1 MFPFGRDWADEI
13 LSFGISVNE
22 PSLKVESGAVQ
33 VRLVSHNGGMALFG
47 QVLTA
52 MITPF
57 DSTGALDIAEAI
69 RLAKWL
75 QDNGNDGLVIS
86 GTTGESSTLT
96 DPEKLELWEAIIG
109 AVTIPVIAGSGSN
122 DTAHSVHL
130 TKEVTK
136 MGAAGILAVGP
147 YYNRP
152 PQSGLIGHIEAMA
165 NATTLPVV
173 VYDIPVRT
181 GRKISTESLAY
192 LANNVKNVKAL
203 KDAAG
208 NPAEAA
214 NLMAMVPKDFELY
227 SGDDG
232 LTLAFLAYGG
242 SGVIGVATHWSAPE
256 HQLMVNAFKSGDVKK
271 ARAINDILLESYAF
285 ETGDANPN
293 PIPSKVMMN
302 HLGFNVGQ
310 CRLPMGPPP
319 AGLDVRAREVHA
331 NLEKARTALRG

>member
-1 MFPFGRDWADEI
+1 
-13 LSFGISVNE
+13 
-22 PSLKVESGAVQ
+22 
-33 VRLVSHNGGMALFG
+33 MAIFG

-57 DSTGALDIAEAI
+57 DASGALDLNEAV

-96 DPEKLELWEAIIG
+96 DAEKLSLWEAVIN

-152 PQSGLIGHIEAMA
+152 PQSGLAGHITAMA

-173 VYDIPVRT
+173 IYDIPVRT
-181 GRKISTESLAY
+181 GRKISTQTIAK
-192 LANNVKNVKAL
+192 LANTVPNIKAL

-208 NPAEAA
+208 APAETA
-214 NLMAMVPKDFELY
+214 NLMALVPKDFELY

-256 HQLMVNAFKSGDVKK
+256 HQAMITAFKKGDVAL
-271 ARAINDILLESYAF
+271 ARKYNDILLESYTF
-285 ETGDANPN
+285 ETGDDNPN

-302 HLGFNVGQ
+302 HLGFNVGE

-319 AGLDVRAREVHA
+319 AGLADRAATVHA
-331 NLEKARTALRG
+331 NLQKARQALSK

>member
-1 MFPFGRDWADEI
+1 
-13 LSFGISVNE
+13 
-22 PSLKVESGAVQ
+22 
-33 VRLVSHNGGMALFG
+33 
-47 QVLTA
+47 

-57 DSTGALDIAEAI
+57 DASGALNIDEAV

-75 QDNGNDGLVIS
+75 QDNGNDGLVVS

-96 DPEKLELWEAIIG
+96 DAEKLDLWNAVIN
-109 AVTIPVIAGSGSN
+109 AVTIPVVAGSGSN

-152 PQSGLIGHIEAMA
+152 PQSGLEAHITAMA

-181 GRKISTESLAY
+181 GRKINTDTLAR
-192 LANNVKNVKAL
+192 LANNVKNIKAL

-208 NPAEAA
+208 NPAETA
-214 NLMAMVPKDFELY
+214 NLMKLVPKDFELY

-242 SGVIGVATHWSAPE
+242 VGVIGVATHWSAPE
-256 HQLMVNAFKSGDVKK
+256 HQQMITAFRNGDVQK
-271 ARAINDILLESYAF
+271 ARAMNDILLESYAF

-302 HLGFNVGQ
+302 TLGFSVGE

-319 AGLDVRAREVHA
+319 AGLDARAREVHA
-331 NLEKARTALRG
+331 NLEKARAALRG

>member
-1 MFPFGRDWADEI
+1 
-13 LSFGISVNE
+13 
-22 PSLKVESGAVQ
+22 
-33 VRLVSHNGGMALFG
+33 MAIFG

-57 DSTGALDIAEAI
+57 DASGALDLNEAV

-96 DPEKLELWEAIIG
+96 DAEKLSLWEAVIN

-122 DTAHSVHL
+122 DTAHSVHM

-152 PQSGLIGHIEAMA
+152 PQSGLAGHITAMA

-173 VYDIPVRT
+173 IYDIPVRT
-181 GRKISTESLAY
+181 GRKISTQTLAM
-192 LANNVKNVKAL
+192 LANTVPNIKAL

-208 NPAEAA
+208 APAETA
-214 NLMAMVPKDFELY
+214 NLMAQVPKDFELY

-256 HQLMVNAFKSGDVKK
+256 HQAMITAFKKGDVAL
-271 ARAINDILLESYAF
+271 ARKYNDILLESYAF
-285 ETGDANPN
+285 ETGDDNPN

-302 HLGFNVGQ
+302 YLGFNVGD

-319 AGLDVRAREVHA
+319 AGLADRAAVVHA
-331 NLEKARTALRG
+331 NLQKARVALSK

>member
-1 MFPFGRDWADEI
+1 
-13 LSFGISVNE
+13 
-22 PSLKVESGAVQ
+22 
-33 VRLVSHNGGMALFG
+33 MAIFG

-57 DSTGALDIAEAI
+57 DASGALDLNEAV

-96 DPEKLELWEAIIG
+96 DAEKLSLWEAVIN

-122 DTAHSVHL
+122 DTAHSVHM

-152 PQSGLIGHIEAMA
+152 PQSGLAGHITAMA

-173 VYDIPVRT
+173 IYDIPVRT
-181 GRKISTESLAY
+181 GRKISTQTLAK
-192 LANNVKNVKAL
+192 LANTVPNIKAL

-208 NPAEAA
+208 APAETA
-214 NLMAMVPKDFELY
+214 NLMAQVPKDFELY

-256 HQLMVNAFKSGDVKK
+256 HQAMITAFKKGDVAL
-271 ARAINDILLESYAF
+271 ARKYNDILLESYAF
-285 ETGDANPN
+285 ETGDDNPN

-302 HLGFNVGQ
+302 YLGFNVGD

-319 AGLDVRAREVHA
+319 AGLTDRAAVVHA
-331 NLEKARTALRG
+331 NLQKARVALSK

>member
-1 MFPFGRDWADEI
+1 
-13 LSFGISVNE
+13 
-22 PSLKVESGAVQ
+22 
-33 VRLVSHNGGMALFG
+33 MAIFG

-57 DSTGALDIAEAI
+57 DASGALDLNEAV

-96 DPEKLELWEAIIG
+96 DAEKLSLWEAVIN

-122 DTAHSVHL
+122 DTAHSVHM

-152 PQSGLIGHIEAMA
+152 PQSGLAGHITAMA

-173 VYDIPVRT
+173 IYDIPVRT
-181 GRKISTESLAY
+181 GRKISTQTLAK
-192 LANNVKNVKAL
+192 LANTVPNIKAL

-208 NPAEAA
+208 APAETA
-214 NLMAMVPKDFELY
+214 NLMAQVPKDFELY

-256 HQLMVNAFKSGDVKK
+256 HQAMVTAFKKGDVAL
-271 ARAINDILLESYAF
+271 ARKYNDILLESYAF
-285 ETGDANPN
+285 ETGDDNPN

-302 HLGFNVGQ
+302 YLGFNVGD

-319 AGLDVRAREVHA
+319 AGLADRAAVVHA
-331 NLEKARTALRG
+331 NLQKAREALCK

>member
-1 MFPFGRDWADEI
+1 
-13 LSFGISVNE
+13 
-22 PSLKVESGAVQ
+22 
-33 VRLVSHNGGMALFG
+33 MAIFG

-57 DSTGALDIAEAI
+57 DASGALDLNEAV

-96 DPEKLELWEAIIG
+96 DAEKLSLWEAVIN

-122 DTAHSVHL
+122 DTAHSVHM

-136 MGAAGILAVGP
+136 LGAAGILAVGP

-152 PQSGLIGHIEAMA
+152 PQSGLEGHIAAMA

-173 VYDIPVRT
+173 IYDIPVRT
-181 GRKISTESLAY
+181 GRKISTQTLAK
-192 LANNVKNVKAL
+192 LANTVPNIKAL

-208 NPAEAA
+208 APAETA
-214 NLMAMVPKDFELY
+214 NLMAQVPKDFELY

-256 HQLMVNAFKSGDVKK
+256 HQAMITAFKNGDVAL
-271 ARAINDILLESYAF
+271 ARKYNDILLESYAF
-285 ETGDANPN
+285 ETGDDNPN

-302 HLGFNVGQ
+302 HLGFSVGD

-319 AGLDVRAREVHA
+319 AGLADRAATVHA
-331 NLEKARTALRG
+331 NLQKAREALSK

>member
-1 MFPFGRDWADEI
+1 
-13 LSFGISVNE
+13 
-22 PSLKVESGAVQ
+22 
-33 VRLVSHNGGMALFG
+33 
-47 QVLTA
+47 

-57 DSTGALDIAEAI
+57 DASGALNVDEAVK
-69 RLAKWL
+69 LAKWL
-75 QDNGNDGLVIS
+75 EANGNDGLVVS

-96 DPEKLELWEAIIG
+96 DNEKLTLWEAVIR
-109 AVTIPVIAGSGSN
+109 AVNIPVIAGSGSN

-136 MGAAGILAVGP
+136 LGAAGILAVGP

-152 PQSGLIGHIEAMA
+152 SQAGLVAHITAMA
-165 NATTLPVV
+165 NATDLPVV

-181 GRKISTESLAY
+181 GRKISTASLAK
-192 LANNVKNVKAL
+192 LANEVKNVKAL

-208 NPAEAA
+208 APAETA
-214 NLMAMVPKDFELY
+214 NLMSMVPSGFELY

-242 SGVIGVATHWSAPE
+242 VGVIGVATHWSGVE
-256 HQLMVNAFKSGDVKK
+256 HQKMITAFRNGDVET
-271 ARAINDILLESYAF
+271 ARRINDILLESFAF
-285 ETGDANPN
+285 ETGDDNPN

-302 HLGFNVGQ
+302 HLGFTVGE

-319 AGLDVRAREVHA
+319 AGLAERAATVHA
-331 NLEKARTALRG
+331 NLEKARAALR

>member
-1 MFPFGRDWADEI
+1 
-13 LSFGISVNE
+13 
-22 PSLKVESGAVQ
+22 
-33 VRLVSHNGGMALFG
+33 MAIFG

-57 DSTGALDIAEAI
+57 DASGALDLNEAV

-75 QDNGNDGLVIS
+75 QDNGNDGLVVS

-96 DPEKLELWEAIIG
+96 DAEKLSLWEAVIN

-122 DTAHSVHL
+122 DTAHSVHM

-152 PQSGLIGHIEAMA
+152 PQSGLEGHITAMA

-181 GRKISTESLAY
+181 GRKISTQTLAK
-192 LANNVKNVKAL
+192 LANTVSNIKAL

-208 NPAEAA
+208 APAETA
-214 NLMAMVPKDFELY
+214 NLMAQVPKDFELY

-256 HQLMVNAFKSGDVKK
+256 HQAMITAFKKGDVTL
-271 ARAINDILLESYAF
+271 ARKYNDILLESYAF
-285 ETGDANPN
+285 ETGDDNPN

-302 HLGFNVGQ
+302 YLGFNVGD

-319 AGLDVRAREVHA
+319 AGLADRAAVVHA
-331 NLEKARTALRG
+331 NLQKAREALSK

>member
-1 MFPFGRDWADEI
+1 
-13 LSFGISVNE
+13 
-22 PSLKVESGAVQ
+22 
-33 VRLVSHNGGMALFG
+33 MAIFG

-57 DSTGALDIAEAI
+57 DASGALDLNEAV

-75 QDNGNDGLVIS
+75 QDNGNDGLVVS

-96 DPEKLELWEAIIG
+96 DAEKLALWEAVIK

-152 PQSGLIGHIEAMA
+152 PQSGLEGHITAMA

-181 GRKISTESLAY
+181 GRKISTQTLAK
-192 LANNVKNVKAL
+192 LANTVPNIKAL

-208 NPAEAA
+208 APAETA
-214 NLMAMVPKDFELY
+214 NLMAQVPKDFELY

-256 HQLMVNAFKSGDVKK
+256 HQAMITAFKKGDVAL
-271 ARAINDILLESYAF
+271 ARQYNDILLESYAF
-285 ETGDANPN
+285 ETGDDNPN

-302 HLGFNVGQ
+302 HLGFKVGD

-319 AGLDVRAREVHA
+319 AGLADRAAVVHA
-331 NLEKARTALRG
+331 NLQKAREALSK

>member
-1 MFPFGRDWADEI
+1 
-13 LSFGISVNE
+13 
-22 PSLKVESGAVQ
+22 
-33 VRLVSHNGGMALFG
+33 MAIFG

-57 DSTGALDIAEAI
+57 DASGALDLNEAV

-96 DPEKLELWEAIIG
+96 DAEKLALWEAVIN

-122 DTAHSVHL
+122 DTAHSVHM

-152 PQSGLIGHIEAMA
+152 PQSGLAGHITAMA

-181 GRKISTESLAY
+181 GRKISTQTLSM
-192 LANNVKNVKAL
+192 LANTVPNIKAL

-208 NPAEAA
+208 APAETA
-214 NLMAMVPKDFELY
+214 NLMAQVPKDFELY

-256 HQLMVNAFKSGDVKK
+256 HQAMITAFKNGDVAL
-271 ARAINDILLESYAF
+271 ARKYNDILLESYAF
-285 ETGDANPN
+285 ETGDDNPN

-302 HLGFNVGQ
+302 YLGFNVGD

-319 AGLDVRAREVHA
+319 AGLADRAAVVHA
-331 NLEKARTALRG
+331 NLQKAREALSK

>member
-1 MFPFGRDWADEI
+1 
-13 LSFGISVNE
+13 
-22 PSLKVESGAVQ
+22 
-33 VRLVSHNGGMALFG
+33 MAIFG

-57 DSTGALDIAEAI
+57 DASGALDLNEAV

-96 DPEKLELWEAIIG
+96 DAEKLSLWEAVIN

-122 DTAHSVHL
+122 DTAHSVHM

-152 PQSGLIGHIEAMA
+152 PQSGLEGHITAMA

-181 GRKISTESLAY
+181 GRKISTQTLAK
-192 LANNVKNVKAL
+192 LANTVPNIKAL

-208 NPAEAA
+208 APAETA
-214 NLMAMVPKDFELY
+214 NLMAQVPKDFELY

-256 HQLMVNAFKSGDVKK
+256 HQAMITAFKNGDVAL
-271 ARAINDILLESYAF
+271 ARKYNDILLESYAF
-285 ETGDANPN
+285 ETGDDNPN

-302 HLGFNVGQ
+302 HLGFKVGD

-319 AGLDVRAREVHA
+319 AGLADRAAVVHA
-331 NLEKARTALRG
+331 NLQKAREALSK

>member
-1 MFPFGRDWADEI
+1 
-13 LSFGISVNE
+13 
-22 PSLKVESGAVQ
+22 
-33 VRLVSHNGGMALFG
+33 MALFG

-52 MITPF
+52 MVTPF
-57 DSTGALDIAEAI
+57 DANGALDLDEAV

-75 QDNGNDGLVIS
+75 EANGNDGLVIS

-96 DPEKLELWEAIIG
+96 DPEKLALWEAVIG
-109 AVTIPVIAGSGSN
+109 AVSIPVIAGSGSN

-152 PQSGLIGHIEAMA
+152 PQSGLVGHITAMA
-165 NATTLPVV
+165 EATSLPVV

-181 GRKISTESLAY
+181 GRKISTASLAK
-192 LANNVKNVKAL
+192 LANGVKNIKAL

-208 NPAEAA
+208 APAETA

-232 LTLAFLAYGG
+232 LTLAFLAYGAT
-242 SGVIGVATHWSAPE
+242 GVIGVATHWAAPE
-256 HQLMVNAFKSGDVKK
+256 HQNMINAFKSGDVAG
-271 ARAINDILLESYAF
+271 ARRWNDVLLESYAF
-285 ETGDANPN
+285 ETGDDNPN

-302 HLGFNVGQ
+302 HLGFSVGE

-319 AGLDVRAREVHA
+319 AGLAERAATVHA
-331 NLEKARTALRG
+331 NLEKARAALR

>member
-1 MFPFGRDWADEI
+1 
-13 LSFGISVNE
+13 
-22 PSLKVESGAVQ
+22 
-33 VRLVSHNGGMALFG
+33 MAIFG

-57 DSTGALDIAEAI
+57 DASGALDLNEAV

-75 QDNGNDGLVIS
+75 QDNGNDGLVVS

-96 DPEKLELWEAIIG
+96 DAEKLALWEAVIN

-152 PQSGLIGHIEAMA
+152 PQSGLEGHITAMA

-181 GRKISTESLAY
+181 GRKISTHTLAK
-192 LANNVKNVKAL
+192 LANTVPNIKAL

-208 NPAEAA
+208 APAETA
-214 NLMAMVPKDFELY
+214 NLMAQVPKDFELY

-232 LTLAFLAYGG
+232 LTLAFLAHGG

-256 HQLMVNAFKSGDVKK
+256 HQAMITAFKNGDVAL
-271 ARAINDILLESYAF
+271 ARKYNDILLESYAF
-285 ETGDANPN
+285 ETGDDNPN

-302 HLGFNVGQ
+302 YLGFNVGD

-319 AGLDVRAREVHA
+319 AGLADRAAVVHA
-331 NLEKARTALRG
+331 NLQKAREALSK

>member
-1 MFPFGRDWADEI
+1 
-13 LSFGISVNE
+13 
-22 PSLKVESGAVQ
+22 
-33 VRLVSHNGGMALFG
+33 MAIFG

-57 DSTGALDIAEAI
+57 DASGALDLNEAV

-96 DPEKLELWEAIIG
+96 DAEKLALWEAVIN

-122 DTAHSVHL
+122 DTAHSVHM

-136 MGAAGILAVGP
+136 LGAAGILAVGP

-152 PQSGLIGHIEAMA
+152 PQSGLAGHITAMA

-173 VYDIPVRT
+173 IYDIPVRT
-181 GRKISTESLAY
+181 GRKISTQTLAK
-192 LANNVKNVKAL
+192 LANTVPNIKAL

-208 NPAEAA
+208 APAETA
-214 NLMAMVPKDFELY
+214 NLMAQVPKDFELY

-242 SGVIGVATHWSAPE
+242 TGVIGVATHWSAPE
-256 HQLMVNAFKSGDVKK
+256 HQSMITAFKKGDVAL
-271 ARAINDILLESYAF
+271 ARQYNDILLESYAF
-285 ETGDANPN
+285 ETGDDNPN
-293 PIPSKVMMN
+293 PIPSKVMMK
-302 HLGFNVGQ
+302 HLGFNVGD

-319 AGLDVRAREVHA
+319 AGLADRAAVVHA
-331 NLEKARTALRG
+331 NLQKAREALSK

>member
-1 MFPFGRDWADEI
+1 
-13 LSFGISVNE
+13 
-22 PSLKVESGAVQ
+22 
-33 VRLVSHNGGMALFG
+33 MAIFG

-57 DSTGALDIAEAI
+57 DASGALNVDEAVK
-69 RLAKWL
+69 LAKWL
-75 QDNGNDGLVIS
+75 EANGNDGLVIS

-96 DPEKLELWEAIIG
+96 DNEKLTLWEAVIK
-109 AVTIPVIAGSGSN
+109 AVNIPVIAGSGSN

-130 TKEVTK
+130 TKEATK
-136 MGAAGILAVGP
+136 LGAAGILAVGP

-152 PQSGLIGHIEAMA
+152 SQAGLVAHITAMA
-165 NATTLPVV
+165 NATDLPVV

-181 GRKISTESLAY
+181 GRKISTASLAK
-192 LANNVKNVKAL
+192 LANEVKNVKAL

-208 NPAEAA
+208 APAETA
-214 NLMAMVPKDFELY
+214 NLMAMVPSGFELY

-242 SGVIGVATHWSAPE
+242 VGVIGVATHWSGVE
-256 HQLMVNAFKSGDVKK
+256 HQKMITAFRNGDVET
-271 ARAINDILLESYAF
+271 ARRINDILLESYAF
-285 ETGDANPN
+285 ETGDDNPN

-302 HLGFNVGQ
+302 HLGFTVGE

-319 AGLDVRAREVHA
+319 AGLAERAATVHA
-331 NLEKARTALRG
+331 NLEKARAALR

>member
-1 MFPFGRDWADEI
+1 
-13 LSFGISVNE
+13 
-22 PSLKVESGAVQ
+22 
-33 VRLVSHNGGMALFG
+33 MAIFG

-57 DSTGALDIAEAI
+57 DASGALDLNEAV

-96 DPEKLELWEAIIG
+96 DAEKLALWDAVIN

-122 DTAHSVHL
+122 DTAHSVHM

-152 PQSGLIGHIEAMA
+152 PQSGLAGHITAMA

-181 GRKISTESLAY
+181 GRKISTQTLAK
-192 LANNVKNVKAL
+192 LANTVPNIKAL

-208 NPAEAA
+208 APAETA
-214 NLMAMVPKDFELY
+214 NLMAQVPKDFELY

-242 SGVIGVATHWSAPE
+242 SGVIGVATHWSASE
-256 HQLMVNAFKSGDVKK
+256 HQSMITAFKKGDVAL
-271 ARAINDILLESYAF
+271 ARQYNDILLESYAF
-285 ETGDANPN
+285 ETGDDNPN
-293 PIPSKVMMN
+293 PIPSKVMMK
-302 HLGFNVGQ
+302 HLGFNVGD

-319 AGLDVRAREVHA
+319 AGLAERAAVVHA
-331 NLEKARTALRG
+331 NLQKAREALSK

>member
-1 MFPFGRDWADEI
+1 
-13 LSFGISVNE
+13 
-22 PSLKVESGAVQ
+22 
-33 VRLVSHNGGMALFG
+33 MAIFG

-57 DSTGALDIAEAI
+57 DASGALDLSEAV

-96 DPEKLELWEAIIG
+96 DAEKLSLWEAVIN

-122 DTAHSVHL
+122 DTAHSIHM
-130 TKEVTK
+130 TKEATK
-136 MGAAGILAVGP
+136 LGAAGILAVGP

-152 PQSGLIGHIEAMA
+152 PQSGLAGHITAMA

-173 VYDIPVRT
+173 IYDIPVRT
-181 GRKISTESLAY
+181 GRKISTQTLAK
-192 LANNVKNVKAL
+192 LANTVPNIKAL

-208 NPAEAA
+208 APAETA
-214 NLMAMVPKDFELY
+214 NLMAQVPKDFELY

-256 HQLMVNAFKSGDVKK
+256 HQAMVTAFKKGDVAL
-271 ARAINDILLESYAF
+271 ARKYNDILLESYAF
-285 ETGDANPN
+285 ETGDDNPN

-302 HLGFNVGQ
+302 YLGFNVGD

-319 AGLDVRAREVHA
+319 AGLADRAAVVHA
-331 NLEKARTALRG
+331 NLQKRA

>member
-1 MFPFGRDWADEI
+1 
-13 LSFGISVNE
+13 
-22 PSLKVESGAVQ
+22 
-33 VRLVSHNGGMALFG
+33 MAIFG

-57 DSTGALDIAEAI
+57 DASGALDLNEAV

-96 DPEKLELWEAIIG
+96 DAEKLSLWEAVIN

-122 DTAHSVHL
+122 DTAHSVHM

-152 PQSGLIGHIEAMA
+152 PQSGLEGHITAMA

-181 GRKISTESLAY
+181 GRKISTQTLAK
-192 LANNVKNVKAL
+192 LANTVPNIKAL

-208 NPAEAA
+208 APAETA
-214 NLMAMVPKDFELY
+214 NLMAQVPKDFELY

-242 SGVIGVATHWSAPE
+242 TGVIGVATHWSAPE
-256 HQLMVNAFKSGDVKK
+256 HQAMITAFKNGDVAL
-271 ARAINDILLESYAF
+271 ARKYNDILLESYAF
-285 ETGDANPN
+285 ETGDDNPN

-302 HLGFNVGQ
+302 HLGFKVGD

-319 AGLDVRAREVHA
+319 AGLADRAATVHA
-331 NLEKARTALRG
+331 NLQKAREALSK

>member
-1 MFPFGRDWADEI
+1 
-13 LSFGISVNE
+13 
-22 PSLKVESGAVQ
+22 
-33 VRLVSHNGGMALFG
+33 MAIFG

-57 DSTGALDIAEAI
+57 DASGALNVDEAV

-75 QDNGNDGLVIS
+75 EANGNDGLVVS

-96 DPEKLELWEAIIG
+96 DNEKLTLWEAVIK
-109 AVTIPVIAGSGSN
+109 AVSIPVIAGSGSN

-136 MGAAGILAVGP
+136 LGAAGILAVGP

-152 PQSGLIGHIEAMA
+152 SQAGLVAHITAMA
-165 NATTLPVV
+165 NATDLPVV

-181 GRKISTESLAY
+181 GRKISTASLAK
-192 LANNVKNVKAL
+192 LANEVKNVKAL

-208 NPAEAA
+208 APAETA
-214 NLMAMVPKDFELY
+214 NLMSMVPSGFELY

-242 SGVIGVATHWSAPE
+242 VGVIGVATHWSGVE
-256 HQLMVNAFKSGDVKK
+256 HQKMITAFRNGDVET
-271 ARAINDILLESYAF
+271 ARRINDILLESYAF
-285 ETGDANPN
+285 ETGDDNPN

-302 HLGFNVGQ
+302 HLGFTVGE

-319 AGLDVRAREVHA
+319 AGLAERAATVHA
-331 NLEKARTALRG
+331 NLEKARAALR

>member
-1 MFPFGRDWADEI
+1 
-13 LSFGISVNE
+13 
-22 PSLKVESGAVQ
+22 
-33 VRLVSHNGGMALFG
+33 
-47 QVLTA
+47 

-57 DSTGALDIAEAI
+57 DASGALNIDEAV

-75 QDNGNDGLVIS
+75 QDNGNDGLVVS

-96 DPEKLELWEAIIG
+96 DAEKLDLWNAVIN
-109 AVTIPVIAGSGSN
+109 AVTIPVVAGSGSN

-152 PQSGLIGHIEAMA
+152 PQSGLEAHITAMA

-181 GRKISTESLAY
+181 GRKINTDTLAR
-192 LANNVKNVKAL
+192 LANNVKNIKAL

-208 NPAEAA
+208 NPAETA
-214 NLMAMVPKDFELY
+214 NLMKLVPKDFELY

-242 SGVIGVATHWSAPE
+242 VGVIGVATHWSAPE
-256 HQLMVNAFKSGDVKK
+256 HQQMITAFRNGDVQK

-302 HLGFNVGQ
+302 TLGFSVGE

-319 AGLDVRAREVHA
+319 AGLDARAREVHA
-331 NLEKARTALRG
+331 NLEKARAALRG